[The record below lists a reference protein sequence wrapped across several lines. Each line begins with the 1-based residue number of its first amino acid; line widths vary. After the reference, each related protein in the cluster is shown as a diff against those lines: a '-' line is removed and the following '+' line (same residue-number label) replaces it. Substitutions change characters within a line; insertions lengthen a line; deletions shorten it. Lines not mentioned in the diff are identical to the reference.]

1 MEFNTGSLRKTL
13 FSRTPGNVQVVPP
26 LVVYPQPPCRKSDV
40 TLLNCLQPIT
50 ILLRFVGSTAIDG
63 SFAASPR
70 MLFPLASTL
79 TWKLVNGPY
88 CEIIRGEVS
97 IRKRY
102 AGGMLYFSSGSVGSG
117 LCGAVWPEAM
127 DTKNSESRQVKT
139 LAINIL
145 KRIIVRNSLCE
156 RSRIRASGRRPSR
169 QKKELAT
176 QTFRGVVRRKSKCPA
191 LIALSVALRK
201 RVGSPAAR
209 RCGARPLSICTH
221 RLS

>member
-1 MEFNTGSLRKTL
+1 MLLLVPVPERSTAKKSCPASPPGLIVSPNSKLPPRLTWVTRSKVGVTPPFCALLERIHQNGLPKFAPPIKRLPFVSTSSVPHTGELGIL
-13 FSRTPGNVQVVPP
+13 IGFIQVTPPSVA
-26 LVVYPQPPCRKSDV
+26 
-40 TLLNCLQPIT
+40 LLNCLQPIT

-127 DTKNSESRQVKT
+127 D
-139 LAINIL
+139 
-145 KRIIVRNSLCE
+145 
-156 RSRIRASGRRPSR
+156 
-169 QKKELAT
+169 
-176 QTFRGVVRRKSKCPA
+176 
-191 LIALSVALRK
+191 
-201 RVGSPAAR
+201 
-209 RCGARPLSICTH
+209 
-221 RLS
+221 